1 MISKRDNVNVYQVI
15 KQETAGFAG
24 KIAIVDGDRELTYG
38 QLISS
43 AESIAAALH
52 ENVRPF
58 HRVGLLL
65 EDGIDYII
73 ISLAVL
79 SLSAVVVPV
88 SHEQSHD
95 EIGTVLDRIA
105 VDVLIF
111 AKGLYCL
118 DNARNLQSKEF
129 QKDGYYIQNREVKEK
144 PCKEYYEIN
153 PAFIRFSSGTTG
165 ASKGVV
171 LSHEG
176 IIERTGAADKGLKI
190 TSEDTV
196 LWVLSMSFHF
206 VVSILLFLRRA
217 ATIVL
222 CSHRFPESLIEGITK
237 QNGTFIYASPFHY
250 SVLTHSELLSPE
262 SLNNVRLA
270 VSTAIKLSDT
280 IADGFFT
287 KFGSEL
293 TEAYGIIEV
302 GLPFINLSAD
312 KSKRGAVGRALPDY
326 EVAISDKDR
335 EGVGEI
341 YIKGK
346 GMLEAYFSPWQSRQS
361 ILEEGWFKTGDFG
374 KVDEDGFLTI
384 VGRRKNVINFLGM
397 KIFPDEVEAVINQYP
412 AVAESM
418 VFCSAHPVYGCLPS
432 AKIVLKEGTAGDFDP
447 DDLRRFCYQRL
458 AKYKVPKEFECTD
471 HIPKTPSGK
480 IRR

>member
-1 MISKRDNVNVYQVI
+1 MTTFYEFVKSNNMNVYRII

-24 KIAIVDGDRELTYG
+24 KTAVVDGDCELSYG
-38 QLISS
+38 QLISNVDG
-43 AESIAAALH
+43 IAASLH
-52 ENVRPF
+52 ENGVRPF
-58 HRVGLLL
+58 HRVGILLA
-65 EDGIDYII
+65 DGIDYIT

-88 SHEQSHD
+88 SQEQSPD
-95 EIGTVLDRIA
+95 EIRTILDRIA
-105 VDVLIF
+105 VDILIF
-111 AKGLYCL
+111 AEGLYGL
-118 DNARNLQSKEF
+118 DDARSLQSKGF
-129 QKDGYYIQNREVKEK
+129 QKDGYYIQKRDVKEK

-176 IIERTGAADKGLKI
+176 IIERTGAADKGLRI
-190 TSEDTV
+190 TSADTI

-222 CSHRFPESLIEGITK
+222 CSRHFPESLIEGITK
-237 QNGTFIYASPFHY
+237 QKGTFIYASPFHY
-250 SVLTHSELLSPE
+250 SVLTRSELLSPE

-280 IADGFFT
+280 VAEGFFA
-287 KFGSEL
+287 KFGFEL

-312 KSKRGAVGRALPDY
+312 KNKRGAVGKALPDY
-326 EVAISDKDR
+326 EVAISDKDKD
-335 EGVGEI
+335 GVGEI

-346 GMLEAYFSPWQSRQS
+346 GLLEAYFSPWQNRQS
-361 ILEEGWFKTGDFG
+361 ILEDGWFKTGDFG
-374 KVDEDGFLTI
+374 RIDQDGFLTI

-412 AVAESM
+412 RRCRVHS
-418 VFCSAHPVYGCLPS
+418 
-432 AKIVLKEGTAGDFDP
+432 
-447 DDLRRFCYQRL
+447 LRRRASGIRL
-458 AKYKVPKEFECTD
+458 AAF
-471 HIPKTPSGK
+471 GK
-480 IRR
+480 NCFKGREDRGV

>member
-1 MISKRDNVNVYQVI
+1 MNVYRII
-15 KQETAGFAG
+15 KRETAGFAG
-24 KIAIVDGDRELTYG
+24 KPAVVDGNCELSYG
-38 QLISS
+38 RLISS
-43 AESIAAALH
+43 ADSVAAALH
-52 ENVRPF
+52 ENGVRPF
-58 HRVGLLL
+58 NRVGLLL
-65 EDGIDYII
+65 EDGIDYIT

-88 SHEQSHD
+88 SHEHSPD
-95 EIGTVLDRIA
+95 EIKTILDRIA
-105 VDVLIF
+105 VDILIF
-111 AKGLYCL
+111 AEGLYGL
-118 DNARNLQSKEF
+118 DDARCLQSKGF
-129 QKDGYYIQNREVKEK
+129 QKDRYYIQKRDVKEK

-165 ASKGVV
+165 ASKGIV

-176 IIERTGAADKGLKI
+176 IIERTGAADKGLRI
-190 TSEDTV
+190 TSEDAV

-222 CSHRFPESLIEGITK
+222 CSRHFPESLIEGITK
-237 QNGTFIYASPFHY
+237 QKGTFIYASPFHY
-250 SVLTHSELLSPE
+250 SVLTRSELLSAE

-270 VSTAIKLSDT
+270 VSTAIKLTDT
-280 IADGFFT
+280 IAEGFFA
-287 KFGSEL
+287 KFGFEL

-312 KSKRGAVGRALPDY
+312 KNKRGAVGKALPDY
-326 EVAISDKDR
+326 EVAISDKDKD
-335 EGVGEI
+335 GVGEI

-346 GMLEAYFSPWQSRQS
+346 GLLEAYFSPWQNRQS
-361 ILEEGWFKTGDFG
+361 ILEDGWFKTGDFG

-412 AVAESM
+412 AVAES
-418 VFCSAHPVYGCLPS
+418 VVYGAAHPVYGRLPS
-432 AKIVLKEGTAGDFDP
+432 AKIVLREGTAGEVDLE
-447 DDLRRFCYQRL
+447 DLRRFCYRRL

-471 HIPKTPSGK
+471 SIPKTPSGK
-480 IRR
+480 IKR

>member
-1 MISKRDNVNVYQVI
+1 MNVYRTI
-15 KQETAGFAG
+15 KRETEWFAG
-24 KIAIVDGDRELTYG
+24 KTAVVDGDRELSYG

-43 AESIAAALH
+43 ADNIAASLH
-52 ENVRPF
+52 ENGVRPF
-58 HRVGLLL
+58 HRVGILL
-65 EDGIDYII
+65 EDGIDYITL
-73 ISLAVL
+73 SLAVL

-88 SHEQSHD
+88 SQEQSPD
-95 EIGTVLDRIA
+95 EIRTLLDRIA
-105 VDVLIF
+105 VDILIF
-111 AKGLYCL
+111 AEGLYGL
-118 DNARNLQSKEF
+118 DDARSLQSKGF
-129 QKDGYYIQNREVKEK
+129 QKAGYYIQKRNVKEK
-144 PCKEYYEIN
+144 PCKEYYGTN

-176 IIERTGAADKGLKI
+176 IIERTGAADKGLRI
-190 TSEDTV
+190 TSADTI

-222 CSHRFPESLIEGITK
+222 CSRHFPESLIEGITK
-237 QNGTFIYASPFHY
+237 QKGTFIYASPFHY
-250 SVLTHSELLSPE
+250 GVLTRSELLSPE

-280 IADGFFT
+280 VAEGFFV
-287 KFGSEL
+287 KFGFEL

-312 KSKRGAVGRALPDY
+312 RNKRGAVGKALPDY
-326 EVAISDKDR
+326 EVAISDKDKA
-335 EGVGEI
+335 GVGEI

-346 GMLEAYFSPWQSRQS
+346 GLLEAYFSPWQNRQS
-361 ILEEGWFKTGDFG
+361 ILEDGWFKTGDFG

-412 AVAESM
+412 LVAESI
-418 VFCSAHPVYGCLPS
+418 VYGAAHTVYGSLPS
-432 AKIVLKEGTAGDFDP
+432 AKIVLKEGSTGDFDP
-447 DDLRRFCYQRL
+447 EDLRRFCYHRL
-458 AKYKVPKEFECTD
+458 AKYKVPKEIECTD
-471 HIPKTPSGK
+471 CIPKTPSGK

>member
-1 MISKRDNVNVYQVI
+1 MNVYRII
-15 KQETAGFAG
+15 KQETEGFAG
-24 KIAIVDGDRELTYG
+24 KTAVVDGDCELSYG

-43 AESIAAALH
+43 ADGIAASLH
-52 ENVRPF
+52 ENGVRPF
-58 HRVGLLL
+58 HRVGILL
-65 EDGIDYII
+65 EDGIDYIT

-88 SHEQSHD
+88 SQEQSPD
-95 EIGTVLDRIA
+95 EIKTILDRIA
-105 VDVLIF
+105 VDILIF
-111 AKGLYCL
+111 AEGLYGL
-118 DNARNLQSKEF
+118 DDARSLQSKGF
-129 QKDGYYIQNREVKEK
+129 QKAGYYFQKRDVKEI

-176 IIERTGAADKGLKI
+176 IIERTGAADKGLRI
-190 TSEDTV
+190 TSADTI

-222 CSHRFPESLIEGITK
+222 CSHRFPESLIEAITK
-237 QNGTFIYASPFHY
+237 QKGTFIYASPFHY
-250 SVLTHSELLSPE
+250 SVLTHSELLSAE

-270 VSTAIKLSDT
+270 VSTAIKLTDT
-280 IADGFFT
+280 IAEGFFA
-287 KFGSEL
+287 KFGFEL

-326 EVAISDKDR
+326 EVAISDKDK

-346 GMLEAYFSPWQSRQS
+346 GLLEAYFSPWQNRQS
-361 ILEEGWFKTGDFG
+361 ILEDGWFKTGDFG

-397 KIFPDEVEAVINQYP
+397 KIFPDEVEAVINQHP
-412 AVAESM
+412 VVAES
-418 VFCSAHPVYGCLPS
+418 VVYGAAHPVYGRLPL
-432 AKIVLKEGTAGDFDP
+432 AKIVLKEGTTGEFDP
-447 DDLRRFCYQRL
+447 EDLMRFCYQRL

-471 HIPKTPSGK
+471 RIPKTPSGK
-480 IRR
+480 IKR